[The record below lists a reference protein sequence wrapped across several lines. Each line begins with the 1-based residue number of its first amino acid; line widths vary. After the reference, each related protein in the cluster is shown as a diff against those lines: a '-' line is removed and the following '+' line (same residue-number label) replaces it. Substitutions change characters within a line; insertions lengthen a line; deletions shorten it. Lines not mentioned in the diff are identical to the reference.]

1 MADNVRLLS
10 TDLAFKLRIEILTER
25 IRPGEKLTEQAICEQ
40 YSVSRTP
47 VREALRN
54 LEAEGLV
61 EMIPNR
67 GAFVIGLSEADIR
80 DLYTLRAN
88 NEMQAVR
95 WAIERRTKDEMEAIE
110 ESLDFMDFYTE
121 NFYNERGDIKRMRS
135 IDAEFHKRIAAA
147 SHNRILNECLSR
159 IQDYI
164 RYSSHVLPWREADLG
179 AILKEHKAVFS
190 AFRTGDP
197 EAGALAMK
205 KHIGNAFK
213 RAYV

>member
-1 MADNVRLLS
+1 MAENTRLRS
-10 TDLAFKLRIEILTER
+10 TDLAIKLRVEILAER
-25 IRPGEKLTEQAICEQ
+25 IHPGEKLTELAICEQ
-40 YSVSRTP
+40 YGVSRTP

-54 LEAEGLV
+54 LESEGLV
-61 EMIPNR
+61 EMVPNK
-67 GAFVIGLSEADIR
+67 GAYVIGLSEGEIR
-80 DLYTLRAN
+80 DLYALRTH

-121 NFYNERGDIKRMRS
+121 NFYTERGDIKRMRS
-135 IDAEFHKRIAAA
+135 IDAEFHRRIAVA
-147 SHNRILNECLSR
+147 SHNRILIDSLSR

-164 RYSSHVLPWREADLG
+164 RYSSRLLPWQEASLG

-190 AFRTGDP
+190 AFRSSDP
-197 EAGALAMK
+197 EAGAQAMK
-205 KHIGNAFK
+205 RHIENSYS